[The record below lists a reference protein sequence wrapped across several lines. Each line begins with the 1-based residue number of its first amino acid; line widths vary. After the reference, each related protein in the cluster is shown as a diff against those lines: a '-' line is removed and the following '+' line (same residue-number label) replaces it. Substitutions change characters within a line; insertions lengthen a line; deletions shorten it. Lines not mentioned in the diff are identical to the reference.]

1 MRKFTHIA
9 ALIKSKRLS
18 HPQGLSQSDLSHLLG
33 YKNGQFIS
41 NVERA
46 LCNIPFKMINKV
58 CDIIHITSDEISGAM
73 LNDYRDTINSY
84 LQTNQ
89 GFTNPMA
96 ANKTEQTV
104 NNPAMNTGFTNNS
117 TNLNNNYGFMN
128 SNNKPATTATNTF
141 NSENTSTY

>member
-58 CDIIHITSDEISGAM
+58 CDILHITSDEISGAM

-89 GFTNPMA
+89 GFTNPLA
-96 ANKTEQTV
+96 SNTTADANTV
-104 NNPAMNTGFTNNS
+104 NNPATGFTNNS
-117 TNLNNNYGFMN
+117 TNVNNYGFMN
-128 SNNKPATTATNTF
+128 SNAKPASTTTNTF
-141 NSENTSTY
+141 NSENTSSY